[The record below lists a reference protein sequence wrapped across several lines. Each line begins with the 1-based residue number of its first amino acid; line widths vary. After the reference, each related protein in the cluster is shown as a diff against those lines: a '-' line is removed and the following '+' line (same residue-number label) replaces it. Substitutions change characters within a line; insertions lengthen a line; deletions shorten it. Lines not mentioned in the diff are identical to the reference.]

1 MPGIHLINPDADYPS
16 YHTAEAFAAAGEPG
30 CTQVADL
37 SIATVAAI
45 VPPGWEVRI
54 TDQAI
59 TPVDM
64 SWRPDFVGITGKISQ
79 RRHMYALA
87 AAFRARG
94 STVLIG
100 GSFASLSPDDVRPH
114 ADILVTGEIEGIAPA
129 LFADLAAGTWR
140 DRYDG
145 GFADVTLS
153 PVPRWDLYPLDR
165 AMMGAIQTSR
175 GCPFQCEFC
184 DVIQYQGRKQRHK
197 HADQVLAELDAL
209 YARGV
214 RHVFLAD
221 DNFTVHRRRAQTVL
235 AALAAWNRAHRDD
248 PVRFITQ
255 ASMDAARDPDLLAA
269 CVDAGLDRLF
279 VGIETINEAS
289 LRETS
294 KPQNL
299 LQPVAD
305 AVDAIVRRGIAVQA
319 GIIVGFDHD
328 DPGIF
333 ERLFDFFQ
341 ASPLPD
347 LAIGS
352 LVAPQA
358 TPLYDRLGREGRLL
372 GEAWNVA
379 ANSPFATNI
388 QPRGMTRDQLLRG
401 LEWLC
406 DETYRAV
413 HFERRMLN
421 FIERFGESAVGV
433 RHLRVDN
440 DRMRI
445 FRRAITLIR
454 ADGPEGAAML
464 TRVLRAATAKPATL
478 PSVVAFLCRYAQ
490 FRHFLSRPTVDA
502 A

>member
-1 MPGIHLINPDADYPS
+1 MLGCSLTRPSVGRRGDETRLDPGGRPLHRHRRHHGASGLG
-16 YHTAEAFAAAGEPG
+16 GE
-30 CTQVADL
+30 
-37 SIATVAAI
+37 SH
-45 VPPGWEVRI
+45 R
-54 TDQAI
+54 QALA
-59 TPVDM
+59 PVDM
-64 SWRPDFVGITGKISQ
+64 SWRPDFVGITGKISP
-79 RRHMYALA
+79 RGHMYALA

-129 LFADLAAGTWR
+129 IFADLAAGRWR

-153 PVPRWDLYPLDR
+153 PVPRWDVYPLDR

-197 HADQVLAELDAL
+197 HVAQVLAELDAL
-209 YARGV
+209 YAGGV

-235 AALAAWNRAHRDD
+235 AALADWNARHRDD

-269 CVDAGLDRLF
+269 CVTAGLDRLF

-294 KPQNL
+294 KPQNH
-299 LQPVAD
+299 LQPISG
-305 AVDAIVRRGIAVQA
+305 AVDAIVSRGIAVQA

-333 ERLFDFFQ
+333 ERLFEFFQ

-352 LVAPQA
+352 LVAPPQA

-379 ANSPFATNI
+379 ANSPFSTNI
-388 QPRGMTRDQLLRG
+388 VPRGMTRDQLLRG

-406 DETYRAV
+406 DEAYRPV

-421 FIERFGESAVGV
+421 FIDRFGESAVGA
-433 RHLRVDN
+433 RHLQVDN
-440 DRMRI
+440 ARMQI
-445 FRRAITLIR
+445 FRRAIALIR
-454 ADGPEGAAML
+454 AQGPDAAAML
-464 TRVLRAATAKPATL
+464 TNVLRAATAKPATL

-490 FRHFLSRPTVDA
+490 FRHFLSSGVKHA